1 MRIATLAALAISL
14 LASPQVTRFKTGVE
28 VVRVDVLAVD
38 SRSLIAGLVADDFE
52 VIDSG
57 VVQSVD
63 AIALTDVPISLMVAL
78 DLGPQRDGLTLEQ
91 LKKGVITA
99 LTSLEPRDRAALL
112 TFSSDLRLLSDWT
125 GNAGA
130 VAEDVAHLGAGGGTS
145 LVDAVFAALTFGDPV
160 AGVRRLTLVFSD
172 GADTSSWLPRD
183 AVIDKAQ
190 RTDTVLYAVTM
201 RNSTAG
207 QRPGMMYFRSGIE
220 LSSKNRPSWTDTPF
234 SRRRGGSDRRTRL
247 RSHRG
252 KRAEGCLQP
261 HPHGIPHAIRAHL
274 HTEGRRSKRMA
285 SPRGQAQ
292 EPQRAGDRTPGL
304 CPVNRAGEKASRY

>member
-28 VVRVDVLAVD
+28 AVRVDVLAVD
-38 SRSLIAGLVADDFE
+38 GRKPIAGLVADDFE

-78 DLGPQRDGLTLEQ
+78 DLSTSVSGLTLEQ

-130 VAEDVAHLGAGGGTS
+130 VAEDVAHLGASGGTS

-207 QRPGMMYFRSGIE
+207 RRPGMMYFRSGIE

-234 SRRRGGSDRRTRL
+234 LGDAVEATGGRAYEVTGANELKDVFSRILTEFRTRYVLIYTPKGVDRSGWHPLEVKLKNRNGRVTARRGYVR
-247 RSHRG
+247 
-252 KRAEGCLQP
+252 
-261 HPHGIPHAIRAHL
+261 
-274 HTEGRRSKRMA
+274 
-285 SPRGQAQ
+285 
-292 EPQRAGDRTPGL
+292 
-304 CPVNRAGEKASRY
+304 